1 MSRLAQAALVAVL
14 INAVLLAAAAQLV
27 RERPQAQDMTAPTVV
42 SLVNVPRD
50 ETPPEEEER
59 REPEP
64 PKEKPKLDFAPELPT
79 PSLTAPALSG
89 PAVVLDPALFD
100 IAPPMGAMT
109 FEAGDLDR
117 PPRTVVRTPPQYPYR
132 ARQRGIEGSAT
143 VRFLVNPDGVT
154 SEITILSSEPAGVF
168 DQAVIDAVSRW
179 RFEPGV
185 LAGHPVASWVVTP
198 VSFDLEGDR

>member
-1 MSRLAQAALVAVL
+1 LVQAALVAVL

-27 RERPQAQDMTAPTVV
+27 RERPQAQDMTVPTVV

-50 ETPPEEEER
+50 ETPPEPERR

-64 PKEKPKLDFAPELPT
+64 PKEKPRLDFAPELPSA
-79 PSLTAPALSG
+79 SLTSPDLSG
-89 PAVVLDPALFD
+89 PAVVLDRSLFD
-100 IAPPMGAMT
+100 VAPPMGAMI

-143 VRFLVNPDGVT
+143 VRFLVSADGTT
-154 SEITILSSEPAGVF
+154 SDITVLSSEPAGVF
-168 DQAVIDAVSRW
+168 DQAVVDAVARW
-179 RFEPGV
+179 RFEPGM
-185 LAGHPVASWVVTP
+185 LAGEPVAAWVVTP
-198 VSFDLEGDR
+198 ITFDLGESR